1 MHFMVREIWGSYKTK
16 EVLVFLFF
24 FFNLM
29 EWLET
34 GAISKLKLV
43 RGSFLVLTCQY
54 CNASV
59 LLINLQSKTFIMFT
73 NGYLLFLSCNTRI
86 LMRLTPPLFFHEH
99 FKCNGSNV
107 CLLVWRFWIGIL
119 STGQCIYQIG
129 PY

>member
-16 EVLVFLFF
+16 EVLVFFF

-43 RGSFLVLTCQY
+43 RGSFLVLTFQY
-54 CNASV
+54 CNASA
-59 LLINLQSKTFIMFT
+59 LLINLQSKTFMFS
-73 NGYLLFLSCNTRI
+73 NGYLLFLFFNTRV
-86 LMRLTPPLFFHEH
+86 LTRLTPPLFFYGH
-99 FKCNGSNV
+99 FKCNGSNG

-119 STGQCIYQIG
+119 STGQYIYQIS